1 MNTIQLINQIE
12 RLRTDIKNRNT
23 TVPTIYYETTQILS
37 DFLKPNNS
45 FSENI
50 IPLNNSNHK
59 EVRANLGGILEA
71 FQRYLEN
78 GLYGALTPEKE
89 VKLIVYNDYLN
100 QAKTMLNN
108 VNIHPAASTV
118 IAGASLEEFLR
129 DWCQTE
135 GLHINGNGNMEKYKA
150 ALITQGLISTQDGKD
165 ITSWGGLRNSAAH
178 GLWGEVDNRS
188 TINLMIE
195 GISIFIKKYTT

>member
-1 MNTIQLINQIE
+1 MDTIQLINQIK
-12 RLRTDIKNRNT
+12 RLRTDIKNRKT

-45 FSENI
+45 FSGNI
-50 IPLNNSNHK
+50 VPLTNDNHK
-59 EVRANLGGILEA
+59 EVRANLEAILDA

-89 VKLIVYNDYLN
+89 IKLIVYNDYLN
-100 QAKTMLNN
+100 QAKTMLSNT
-108 VNIHPAASTV
+108 NIHPAASTV

-135 GLHINGNGNMEKYKA
+135 SLHISGNGNMEKYKA

-178 GLWGEVDNRS
+178 GEWVEVENRS
-188 TINLMIE
+188 AINLMIE